1 MPYNFVQIYT
11 GCLFVFLDAGD
22 EDEEDDEDDE
32 DDEDGGSNFDDR
44 DPEYM
49 EEGFIRFPGMDRDDD
64 MLMVQYGGD
73 PENAPVFFTNNT
85 SYNLNMGLF
94 DDPLVNEHPSGRTFY

>member
-1 MPYNFVQIYT
+1 MRN
-11 GCLFVFLDAGD
+11 AGD

-94 DDPLVNEHPSGRTFY
+94 DDPLVNEHPSGRRIFNVGKEDFL